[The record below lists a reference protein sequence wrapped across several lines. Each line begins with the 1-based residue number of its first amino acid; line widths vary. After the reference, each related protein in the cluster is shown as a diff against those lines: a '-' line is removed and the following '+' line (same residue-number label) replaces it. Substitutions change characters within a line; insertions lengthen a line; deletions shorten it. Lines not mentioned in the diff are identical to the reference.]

1 MERYIPNRYCNCGRC
16 RTRGLMGPAMLVTL
30 GVLFLLDSFGQIRF
44 HYTWP
49 VILIVIG
56 VVKVLTGSAPT
67 IGHRNYWVE
76 GGPGP
81 GQPPSPTPPTPSSGT
96 GTDPSKQ
103 VGNA

>member
-1 MERYIPNRYCNCGRC
+1 MERYIPNRYCSCARC

-30 GVLFLLDSFGQIRF
+30 GVLFLLDAFGQIRF

-56 VVKVLTGSAPT
+56 LVTVLTSSASLA
-67 IGHRNYWVE
+67 GHRSYWVT

-81 GQPPSPTPPTPSSGT
+81 DQPPPSSTAPSGT
-96 GTDPSKQ
+96 GADPSKQ
-103 VGNA
+103 QVGND